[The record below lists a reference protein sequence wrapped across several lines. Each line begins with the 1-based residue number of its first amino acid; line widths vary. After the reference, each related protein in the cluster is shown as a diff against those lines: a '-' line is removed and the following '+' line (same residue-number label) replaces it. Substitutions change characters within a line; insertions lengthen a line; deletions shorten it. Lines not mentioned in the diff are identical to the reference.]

1 MIAFG
6 PLPAIA
12 FSQFNF
18 LKKPNGAQSAVDTSP
33 SLLDINLLAVPDPRD
48 EVGEQAGGGAK
59 QVVTSAQLVGAVP
72 SCFAKTILE
81 ALAIPSNEVEY
92 KNLLL
97 SLNAMIMFLDFVLY
111 QIPLQ
116 YNIYHK

>member
-1 MIAFG
+1 MFLCVEAG
-6 PLPAIA
+6 RVQGDPLSHGRALL
-12 FSQFNF
+12 FSGQ
-18 LKKPNGAQSAVDTSP
+18 ARRV
-33 SLLDINLLAVPDPRD
+33 I
-48 EVGEQAGGGAK
+48 VGEEQAGGGAR

-72 SCFAKTILE
+72 SAFAKIVVEELVT
-81 ALAIPSNEVEY
+81 PSNAVEY

-116 YNIYHK
+116 YNIYHKENNQF